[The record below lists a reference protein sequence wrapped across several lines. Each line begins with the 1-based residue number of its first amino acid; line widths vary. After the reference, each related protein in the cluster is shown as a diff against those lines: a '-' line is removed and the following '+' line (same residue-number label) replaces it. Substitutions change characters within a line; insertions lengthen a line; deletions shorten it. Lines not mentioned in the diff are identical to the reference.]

1 MVDVID
7 ILKDQCKTSGVRQN
21 SGQSLTNPIF
31 KSHMAGVAVEESK
44 ERLQQIERLTDNV
57 LSCSKRLQDSMRL

>member
-1 MVDVID
+1 
-7 ILKDQCKTSGVRQN
+7 
-21 SGQSLTNPIF
+21 
-31 KSHMAGVAVEESK
+31 MAGVAVEESK

>member
-7 ILKDQCKTSGVRQN
+7 ILRDQCKTSSTRLN
-21 SGQSLTNPIF
+21 SSKNLTNPIF
-31 KSHMAGVAVEESK
+31 KNHMAGVAVEESK

-57 LSCSKRLQDSMRL
+57 LSCSRRLQDSMRL